1 MTIVHVSVLD
11 IQQLPQFKE
20 MSVFEIINK
29 KNDAEIG
36 KLMSEIGGDT
46 ERGVHVQACQHRCN
60 QSKQPVVNYRYVMY
74 ERKDREWIRGGKA
87 SVSMIIET
95 QKDGSLARDLAVLW
109 QQGATEK
116 LWQLQCIGS
125 AKIRGK
131 GVVSGND
138 DFPLIKKDRLDNTE
152 EIIDTIISLQHAQAG
167 IRGEVHPYEN
177 IFNT

>member
-29 KNDAEIG
+29 QNDNEIS

-46 ERGVHVQACQHRCN
+46 ERGVYVQACQHRCN

-116 LWQLQCIGS
+116 LWLAQCYGA
-125 AKIRGK
+125 AKVRGK
-131 GVVSGND
+131 GIVKDND
-138 DFPLIKKDRLDNTE
+138 DFPLIKKERLDNTQGV
-152 EIIDTIISLQHAQAG
+152 IDTIKDLQDTQRA
-167 IRGEVHPYEN
+167 IRGEFHAYEDV
-177 IFNT
+177 FNT